1 MTLKI
6 RAFPRYSGTS
16 FYVFAMFCILANIT
30 VDSFTSINLRR
41 SNTLPTRIRLN
52 DVGNFYRYQG
62 RTSILS
68 LSASSVTNGS
78 NGSKD
83 TSYIQWSHQKDL
95 WKMQTAVTTFHRG
108 DQTVELHSQLHI
120 GDEEYFE
127 HWNSDE
133 KFNNMFDCVLYELLV
148 DEDLLKYEQGN
159 WRLKDKIMASP
170 SDKIFGQNL
179 GLQCQVSVIDYTKP
193 TWCHADLSRQEFT
206 NMAQM
211 DNNNNNNNNN
221 NKSGSG
227 EYNVFKNDQPLWK
240 LASPESSSTAAEAVA
255 ALMVGPPTLN
265 YSTQIP
271 RKRRLFTNLFLPG
284 GSLAFA
290 LRGILWMTVPAPE
303 LSIILLD
310 WSSLLQGGS
319 NPSALSQ
326 LALPI
331 LTSLVKFDFPQM
343 RKFLFGQVLISSK
356 KSTTSERENSS
367 SSWSLLVIKRND
379 HALDRL
385 RRKLEEKD
393 INSVAL
399 LYGSSHCPDLHNK
412 IVSMGFKP
420 TKTTWRTAWS
430 AQEGTG
436 NDQKQQQQ
444 QQQQGEQT
452 PMVPALGA
460 FLFFYL
466 LVGGFD
472 WVGMVDSVSSLLLDD
487 ANYLEATFEVIFY
500 LFRHVLLY
508 LTMSKSLVDWTE

>member
-1 MTLKI
+1 MTMKI
-6 RAFPRYSGTS
+6 PAFPHYGTS
-16 FYVFAMFCILANIT
+16 FYLFAMICIFAIT
-30 VDSFTSINLRR
+30 VDSFTGINLHR
-41 SNTLPTRIRLN
+41 SNTLPKRTRPSNVR
-52 DVGNFYRYQG
+52 NFHRHQG
-62 RTSILS
+62 RTSIIS
-68 LSASSVTNGS
+68 LSASSVTNGSS

-95 WKMQTAVTTFHRG
+95 WKMQTAVTTFRRG

-127 HWNSDE
+127 YWNSDD
-133 KFNNMFDCVLYELLV
+133 KFNNIFDCVLFELLV
-148 DEDLLKYEQGN
+148 DEDLLEYKQGN
-159 WRLKDKIMASP
+159 WRMKEKIMASP
-170 SDKIFGQNL
+170 NDRNFGQNL
-179 GLQCQVSVIDYTKP
+179 GLECQASIIDYTKP

-206 NMAQM
+206 NMALR
-211 DNNNNNNNNN
+211 DK
-221 NKSGSG
+221 NKSGG
-227 EYNVFKNDQPLWK
+227 EYNFFNNDQPLWK

-255 ALMVGPPTLN
+255 ALMIGPPTLN

-290 LRGILWMTVPAPE
+290 LRAILWMTVPAPE

-356 KSTTSERENSS
+356 KSTNSERGNNSS
-367 SSWSLLVIKRND
+367 SAWSLLVIKRND
-379 HALDRL
+379 HALDIL
-385 RRKLEEKD
+385 RRKLEEED
-393 INSVAL
+393 ISSVAL

-412 IVSMGFKP
+412 IISMGFKP
-420 TKTTWRTAWS
+420 TKTIWRTAWS
-430 AQEGTG
+430 AQESTG
-436 NDQKQQQQ
+436 NNDKQQQQ
-444 QQQQGEQT
+444 QGVLQGVQT

-460 FLFFYL
+460 FLIFYL

-487 ANYLEATFEVIFY
+487 GNYLEATFEVIFY
-500 LFRHVLLY
+500 LCRHVLLY
-508 LTMSKSLVDWTE
+508 LTMSKSLVDWTES

>member
-1 MTLKI
+1 MKI
-6 RAFPRYSGTS
+6 RASPRYGGTS
-16 FYVFAMFCILANIT
+16 FYVFAMFCIFSIT
-30 VDSFTSINLRR
+30 VYSFTSINLRR
-41 SNTLPTRIRLN
+41 SNKLQKPKGLS
-52 DVGNFYRYQG
+52 VGNFHRHQG
-62 RTSILS
+62 RRSEIS
-68 LSASSVTNGS
+68 LSASSTTNGS

-83 TSYIQWSHQKDL
+83 TSYLQWSHQKDL
-95 WKMQTAVTTFHRG
+95 WKMQTAVTTFRRG

-120 GDEEYFE
+120 GDWQYFE
-127 HWNSDE
+127 HWNSDD
-133 KFNNMFDCVLYELLV
+133 KFNKKFDCVLYELLV

-211 DNNNNNNNNN
+211 DNNNNNNN
-221 NKSGSG
+221 KSGSG
-227 EYNVFKNDQPLWK
+227 GYNVFKNDQPLWK

-290 LRGILWMTVPAPE
+290 LRGILWMTIPAPE

-356 KSTTSERENSS
+356 KSASERENSS

-379 HALDRL
+379 HALDIL

-393 INSVAL
+393 TNSVAL

-420 TKTTWRTAWS
+420 TKTIWRTAWS

-436 NDQKQQQQ
+436 NDHKPQE
-444 QQQQGEQT
+444 QQGVQT

-460 FLFFYL
+460 FLIFYL

-487 ANYLEATFEVIFY
+487 ANYLEAIFEVIFY

-508 LTMSKSLVDWTE
+508 LTMSKSLVDWTES